1 MRLRTTLV
9 LVTLFTLFAGS
20 AFAQPR
26 AYVPNN
32 GNTSNPDNTVSVVD
46 TGTNMVI
53 DTITVGNRPV
63 SAVVSPD
70 GTRAYVVNQGP
81 DTVSVI
87 QTSTNTVISTID
99 VDNDPTDIAIS
110 PDGSTVWVANF
121 NGIPSNFGTVSKIDT
136 ATEMVT
142 RIELPVIS
150 RSCNPN
156 AIVVHPTLDFVYVTT
171 ACDRI
176 LAINTT
182 TNMVI
187 GAPNRTVLLGSSD
200 IDINTDGTK
209 IYVTDRGNDAVYVIN
224 LAAGLP
230 PAAVSD
236 TISLTDGLCAA
247 DPLDVAV
254 SPAGNFAWVAT
265 QPTNQVSGGCNTMP
279 PPFFANI
286 NYVRID
292 TGSNT
297 AAFFT
302 GDPLETQSTLGFL
315 RDGTSFYGLRI
326 TGSAT
331 EVMVSPMGMITIGTP
346 FGGFGSIPASSSP
359 YFIGPPMSE
368 LSVTKTGNG
377 DGNVISANPAGM
389 NCDSTASE
397 ICDIAVPDG
406 MEVTLT
412 ATADGS
418 SVFNGWGMD
427 CSGAGTSTMITV
439 SADSECTAE
448 FIAQQFN
455 VDVSINPPGGGSV
468 TSSPSG
474 ISCPSD
480 CSELFDI
487 NTFINLNE
495 TADPDF
501 DFVNWTGDPDCSDGD
516 IDDLIE
522 DTSCTANFDIKRFTV
537 TVEIAGDGVGSVAS
551 VPAGINCPGDC
562 SEEYIIHTMVNLN
575 ETTDP
580 DSDFLG
586 WTGPA
591 DCADGIIQDLTE
603 DITCTA
609 TFNLKRFSLNINLA
623 GDGNGT
629 VTTTPPGISCPGD
642 CDELFPIHTMINL
655 NEMPNMDSD
664 FISWTGDPDCTDGII
679 QDITTNTT
687 CTATFNLKRFTLAVN
702 LTGAGVGVVTSVPP
716 GIDCGVDCDNIYI
729 YGTVVNLNTLADP
742 VSVFTGFSGD
752 PDCSDGEVTMLSD
765 ISCDANFDFLP
776 LILNKIFPGIASNF
790 NNISAEVATPGG
802 KVAFIWGYQLGAT
815 TINGQTCNGITLG
828 IKNPQLLSIV
838 DADLDQT
845 ANYEF
850 YIPLIGDFE
859 IPILTQAVDIPTCR
873 LSDVEV
879 NIIRKL

>member
-1 MRLRTTLV
+1 MKLNTTLV
-9 LVTLFTLFAGS
+9 LITLLTFWSVS
-20 AFAQPR
+20 ALAQPR

-53 DTITVGNRPV
+53 DTIAVGNRPV
-63 SAVVSPD
+63 SSVVSPD

-99 VDNDPTDIAIS
+99 VDSDPTDIAIS
-110 PDGSTVWVANF
+110 PDGTTVWVANF

-136 ATEMVT
+136 ATEVVT

-171 ACDRI
+171 ACDRL

-187 GAPNRTVLLGSSD
+187 GPPNRTVLLGSND
-200 IDINTDGTK
+200 IDISTDGTK
-209 IYVTDRGNDAVYVIN
+209 IYVTDRANEAVYIIDI
-224 LAAGLP
+224 AAGLP

-236 TISLTDGLCAA
+236 TISLSDGLCAA

-254 SPAGNFAWVAT
+254 SPAGNFAWVVT
-265 QPTNQVSGGCNTMP
+265 QPTNQVSGGCNIMP
-279 PPFFANI
+279 PPLFADI

-292 TGSNT
+292 IGSN
-297 AAFFT
+297 AASLFA
-302 GDPLETQSTLGFL
+302 GNPLETYSTLGFL

-326 TGSAT
+326 TGTAT
-331 EVMVSPMGMITIGTP
+331 EVMVTPMGTITIGTP

-377 DGNVISANPAGM
+377 DGNVTSMNPAGM

-406 MEVTLT
+406 LEVTLT
-412 ATADGS
+412 ATADAS
-418 SVFNGWGMD
+418 SIFNGWGAD
-427 CSGAGTSTMITV
+427 CSGAGNSTMITV
-439 SADSECTAE
+439 SADSNCTADFE
-448 FIAQQFN
+448 IQQFN

-474 ISCPSD
+474 IDCPGD

-487 NTFINLNE
+487 NSFINLNE

-501 DFVNWTGDPDCSDGD
+501 DFASWTGDSDCSDGD
-516 IDDLIE
+516 IDDLME
-522 DTSCTANFDIKRFTV
+522 DTSCTANFNIKRFVV
-537 TVEIAGDGVGSVAS
+537 TVVIVGDGVGSVS
-551 VPAGINCPGDC
+551 SMPPGISCPGDC
-562 SEEYIIHTMVNLN
+562 TEIYDIHTEITLS
-575 ETTDP
+575 ETTNP

-609 TFNLKRFSLNINLA
+609 TFNLKRFTLNITKSGA
-623 GDGNGT
+623 GAGV
-629 VTTTPPGISCPGD
+629 VTSNPAGIDCGGD
-642 CDELFPIHTMINL
+642 CDEVL
-655 NEMPNMDSD
+655 
-664 FISWTGDPDCTDGII
+664 II
-679 QDITTNTT
+679 DT
-687 CTATFNLKRFTLAVN
+687 
-702 LTGAGVGVVTSVPP
+702 VVTLSAV
-716 GIDCGVDCDNIYI
+716 
-729 YGTVVNLNTLADP
+729 ADP

-752 PDCSDGEVTMLSD
+752 PDCEDGGVIMTSD
-765 ISCDANFDFLP
+765 ITCNANFDFLP
-776 LILNKIFPGIASNF
+776 LILNPIFPGIASSI

-802 KVAFIWGYQLGAT
+802 PVAFLWGFQPGAT
-815 TINGQTCNGITLG
+815 TISGPTCNGITLG
-828 IKNPQLLSIV
+828 IKNPQLLRIV
-838 DADLDQT
+838 NAGQDQI
-845 ANYEF
+845 ASYDF
-850 YIPLIGDFE
+850 YIPLVGDFE

-873 LSDVEV
+873 VSELEV